1 MRASP
6 GRFLFV
12 SFGGQYGRWMNELA
26 FPVPAVRVEG
36 VVKRFGSTVALAGV
50 ELEISGG
57 TVFGLLG
64 PNGAGKT
71 TLVRILA
78 TLLTPDAGR
87 AEVLG
92 HDVMREPVAVRE
104 LLGLTGQFAAV
115 DEILTGRENL
125 EMFGRLFKLS
135 RSEARRRAGE
145 LLERFDLA
153 PAADRPA
160 RTYSGGMRRRLD
172 IASSLLTRP
181 AILFLDEP
189 TTGLDPRSRNEIW
202 AIVRELRREG
212 TTLLLTTQYLE
223 EADQLADRI
232 AVIDSG
238 KVIAEGTANE
248 LKDRV
253 GGQILEVELSTSA
266 QRDHAQAVL
275 AGVGCGEPEPDERP
289 DRLTLPAPRN
299 GLELVEEAAAELR
312 RAQIGVS
319 DIGLRRPTLDDV
331 FLQLTGA
338 APSEDGGRPRRAA
351 VERISPPRRPILR
364 LRRPS
369 PSAVRSAIVD
379 AALVTGRNL
388 RHFIRQP
395 DLLTFSTIQPVMFVL
410 LFVYV
415 FGGAV
420 SRSLPHGIAY
430 VDFLLPGIFVQSVTF
445 RASMTAVGLS
455 EDLERGVVDR
465 FRSMPMARSAVL
477 LGRTVADL
485 VRNVLIIGLM
495 ILVGYAVG
503 FRFLGGVAGAV
514 ACVAVVAAFGFALSW
529 IFAFVALT
537 VRGAEAAQSAGFV
550 VVFPLVFASSVFVP
564 VSTMPDW
571 LQAFA
576 KVSPVTVAADA
587 ARSYALFGT
596 PASLGA
602 AAAWIGGVLAVFIP
616 LCVWRYRRM
625 S

>member
-1 MRASP
+1 
-6 GRFLFV
+6 
-12 SFGGQYGRWMNELA
+12 MNGVATSL
-26 FPVPAVRVEG
+26 PAVRVEG
-36 VVKRFGSTVALAGV
+36 VVKRFGATLALDGAG
-50 ELEISGG
+50 LEVPQGM
-57 TVFGLLG
+57 VFGLLG

-78 TLLTPDAGR
+78 TLLAPDAGR
-87 AEVLG
+87 AEVFG
-92 HDVMREPVAVRE
+92 HDVVREPAAVRE
-104 LLGLTGQFAAV
+104 LIALTGQFAAV
-115 DEILTGRENL
+115 DELLTGRENL
-125 EMFGRLFKLS
+125 EMFGRLFNLS
-135 RSEARRRAGE
+135 REQAHRRAGE

-153 PAADRPA
+153 QAADRPA

-181 AILFLDEP
+181 QVLFLDEP

-202 AIVRELRREG
+202 AIVRELQRQG

-232 AVIDSG
+232 AVIDHG
-238 KVIAEGTANE
+238 KVIAEGTGNE

-253 GGQILEVELSTSA
+253 GGQILEVELSSA
-266 QRDHAQAVL
+266 GQRDRAQAVL
-275 AGVGCGEPEPDERP
+275 AGVGCGEPQPDERP
-289 DRLTLPAPRN
+289 DRLTLPAPRD
-299 GLELVEEAAAELR
+299 GLQLVEEAAAGLR

-338 APSEDGGRPRRAA
+338 PPSEDGGSPTPRTRRRPRSQQLAPNVSA
-351 VERISPPRRPILR
+351 PRRQVLR
-364 LRRPS
+364 LPRPS
-369 PSAVRSAIVD
+369 PQAVRTAITDTAV
-379 AALVTGRNL
+379 VTGRNL
-388 RHFIRQP
+388 RHFVRQP
-395 DLLTFSTIQPVMFVL
+395 DLLTFSTIQPVIFVL

-420 SRSLPHGIAY
+420 SRSLPRGVSY

-445 RASMTAVGLS
+445 RASQTAVGLS

-477 LGRTVADL
+477 AGRTVADL
-485 VRNVLIIGLM
+485 VRNIAIIGLM
-495 ILVGYAVG
+495 IAVGYLVG
-503 FRFLGGVAGAV
+503 FRFRGGVGGAI
-514 ACVAVVAAFGFALSW
+514 ACIAVVAAFGFALSW

-537 VRGAEAAQSAGFV
+537 VRGAEAAQTAGFV
-550 VVFPLVFASSVFVP
+550 VIFPLVFASSVFVP
-564 VSTMPDW
+564 VSTLPDW

-576 KVSPVTVAADA
+576 KISPVTVTADA
-587 ARSYALFGT
+587 ARSFALFGT

-602 AAAWIGGVLAVFIP
+602 AVAWIGGLLAVFIP
-616 LCVWRYRRM
+616 LSVWRYRRM